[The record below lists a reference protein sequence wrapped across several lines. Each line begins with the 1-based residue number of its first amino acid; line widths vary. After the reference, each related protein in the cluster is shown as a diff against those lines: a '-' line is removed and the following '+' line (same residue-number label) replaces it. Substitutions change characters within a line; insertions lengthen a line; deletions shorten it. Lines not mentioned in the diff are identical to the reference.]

1 MNGKMAGDDD
11 RRFLGEVLA
20 ALGWDQP
27 DATKFKTEAHA
38 LAEIR
43 RLRADAGEGDEGGR
57 TLMDMEH
64 LSIDQVSRVGGDPRL
79 YALWLTTRAGVVERS
94 ERQGDGPWKKDF
106 VEHPPRNLVLR
117 MDEDQARQIHDILAD
132 KPGRSG

>member
-27 DATKFKTEAHA
+27 DATAFKTEAHA

-43 RLRADAGEGDEGGR
+43 RLRAEAGEGDAGGR

-64 LSIDQVSRVGGDPRL
+64 LSIDRVNPVGCSRGA
-79 YALWLTTRAGVVERS
+79 YALWLTTHAGVVERS
-94 ERQGDGPWKKDF
+94 ERKGDGPWKKDF

-132 KPGRSG
+132 KLGRED